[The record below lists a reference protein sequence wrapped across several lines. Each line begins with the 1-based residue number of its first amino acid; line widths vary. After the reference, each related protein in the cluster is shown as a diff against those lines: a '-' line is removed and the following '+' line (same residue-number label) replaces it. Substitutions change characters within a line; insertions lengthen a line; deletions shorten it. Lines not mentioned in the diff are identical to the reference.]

1 MRHARRITLTTAA
14 LLAAASLGAGG
25 CNQNGRHGNYT
36 KEGVKL
42 AQTRISQLKSG
53 TEWQMAQQQY
63 LGGDL
68 DKALKSVDKSIAL
81 NPGVAKS
88 HVLRGR
94 ILIEKGEI
102 ERAQQ
107 SLNTA
112 LEIDA
117 VNVDAHYFLGIV
129 HERFRMDQQALEYYQ
144 KAAELEPSNPQYTLA
159 AAEMLVNLSRIDE
172 AEQLLSARKESF
184 GYSAAIRQTL
194 GHIAVLR
201 GQHDKAADYFSD
213 ALLLAPDDPAILEDL
228 ARSQIACGR
237 FGDAEFN
244 LDRLLKLEQNS
255 DRRDLELLR
264 ARCLM
269 AIDRP
274 VDARSLMQT
283 VTNTPE
289 GASDPLAWIELG
301 NAALVLKDKASLR
314 AAGARTSA
322 LAPDRYE
329 GHLFR
334 AAYLNLDGQKEQ
346 SLVALD
352 NAIERCGR
360 VTTPFILRATVL
372 MDLGRPQDAQ
382 KTLASALERNPQDAA
397 TIALRASLDQSF
409 ATVDTESVGNE

>member
-1 MRHARRITLTTAA
+1 MRHARRITLTAAA
-14 LLAAASLGAGG
+14 LLAAAALGA
-25 CNQNGRHGNYT
+25 CNQNARHGNYT
-36 KEGVKL
+36 KEGVKQ
-42 AQTRISQLKSG
+42 AQTRLSQLKSG

-68 DKALKSVDKSIAL
+68 DKALKTIDKSIAL

-107 SLNTA
+107 ALNTA
-112 LEIDA
+112 LELDA

-129 HERFRMDQQALEYYQ
+129 HERFRMDEQALSFYQ
-144 KAAELEPSNPQYTLA
+144 KASELEPSNPQYTLA

-172 AEQLLSARKESF
+172 AEQLLTSRKEAF

-213 ALLLAPDDPAILEDL
+213 ALLLAPEDPAILEDL

-244 LDRLLKLEQNS
+244 LNRLLKLEQNE
-255 DRRDLELLR
+255 DRRDLQLLR

-283 VTNTPE
+283 VTNSTE

-372 MDLGRPQDAQ
+372 MDLGRQQDAQ
-382 KTLASALERNPQDAA
+382 KTLAAALERNPNDAA
-397 TIALRASLDQSF
+397 TLALRSSLDQTF
-409 ATVDTESVGNE
+409 ANVDTESAGNE